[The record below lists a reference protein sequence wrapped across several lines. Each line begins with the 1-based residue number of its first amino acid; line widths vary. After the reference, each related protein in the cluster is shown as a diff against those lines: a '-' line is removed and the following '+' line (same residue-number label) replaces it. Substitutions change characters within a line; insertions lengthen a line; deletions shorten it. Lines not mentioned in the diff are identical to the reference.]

1 MRRISRRHSKSRT
14 SIFLRL
20 MVLALLATLSAPAAW
35 GQVGPGPF
43 TFFPTE
49 AVNDGRFLSFGCTG
63 IATFESKVSLSINV
77 PADETEFTL
86 SFFDGETSVG
96 GVAGEGFWDRYI
108 APPSNPT
115 QPPRQL
121 RFQLY
126 RDPFRQASTADL
138 VADWGGNEVNAPGVG
153 DAWVPV
159 PTAQTTMPDNAFW
172 NALITVD
179 AAAESPSGNYTY
191 HLLIGIDG
199 DCVVGESMATNVKL
213 AASAPLTFLASQFG
227 FEAANRAFDDAL
239 VLVPDFS
246 TCGLFT
252 DPNFFLNCD
261 YTYDGTFKFFVNVP
275 ENATELLLFDGDFD
289 HGNAA
294 LSGTPSG
301 APLALCADTN
311 DPDTSDTY
319 SNFPADFVL
328 SGAENEDADA
338 VGSPQDDSV
347 SDLFRFG
354 EPGDANKVG
363 CVRYEVRDPNGTVYS
378 NPNPSGNTEWEQFRI
393 ISQLDTGPADFVAAT
408 DVLPSGIWE
417 VDVFGLD
424 MSNLN
429 FWRLDAACS
438 LREGVPACPPAGV
451 VLIGDTVF
459 FDTDGDG
466 AQGPGEPGIPGVRMN
481 LFRGPASGP
490 GSLPAIATVLTGDTS
505 AHGFEDCQRNNT
517 GGGTVVDELGLYCF
531 AVDPVI
537 DESDPQNPIVSSID
551 YTVQIDPSNFD
562 PGGPLENF
570 GATTASPEQLD
581 TVELAN
587 VLTYDF
593 GYQLGSIGDRVW
605 LDADG
610 DGVQDGV
617 VNGDPFEAG
626 INGVTVELRDANDDS
641 LIATDVTAGDG
652 EYLFPNL
659 APGDYKVVVVTSTL
673 PPGLIQTFDIEP
685 PLDDE
690 SSLTLNTGENR
701 EDVDFG
707 YRLGSIGDRVW
718 LDADGDGVQDGV
730 VNGDPFEAGINGVTV
745 ELRDGNDDSLIATD
759 VTAGDGE
766 YLFTNLAAGD
776 YKVVVVPSTLPAGL
790 VQTFDIEPPLDDEAS
805 LTLNA
810 GEDRLDVD
818 FGYRTGLGSIGD
830 RVWTDRDSDGVQDGV
845 DNGDPF
851 EPGINGVTVELRDPV
866 DDSLIATGV
875 TSGDGAYLFEDL
887 DAGDYKVVI
896 VTSTLPEGVSQTFDL
911 DGTLDDETTVPLA
924 GGEDRRDVD
933 FGYVEECLP
942 ELDFEQDFEGNAL
955 PAGTILSDQL
965 ASFGITVSSANPA
978 NPPMIF
984 DSANPTG
991 GDDDLG
997 TPNETATPP
1006 GPGVGSGGEA
1016 GQPGQNLVALGNV
1029 LILSEDGDVTDP
1041 DDNAGGGTL
1050 IFDFANE
1057 VRIDR
1062 VAILDIDEGMGG
1074 TVTAFDGGGAVIGA
1088 ASMSSS
1094 LGNNSVQ
1101 TVSLG
1106 VAGARRLEVFFPG
1119 SGAVSGIVFCVD
1131 EAECIPKKVLDD
1143 FDSASFSNNDGPDN
1157 WAAGWIEN
1165 DPEAGG
1171 AGPNAGQVRVGGGFL
1186 KLDDYP
1192 NTGGQPSLARQVD
1205 LTGALRATLRFDFDT
1220 SHAVDYDDAVTVEV
1234 SSDGG
1239 ASYTTLEV
1247 ITGIVG
1253 ETWQMRNFDITPF
1266 ISSETRVRF
1275 RVSNKYGGSGEK
1287 FFVGFTEIDASCDEC
1302 VVVDVQDDF
1311 DNRSFSNNDGSTA
1324 WSNDWIEND
1333 PQAGGAGP
1341 GTGQVQVHDGLLT
1354 LDDYPNT
1361 GGQPSVAREVN
1372 LTGVA
1377 NATLSF
1383 DFITS
1388 SGVDYDDAI
1397 TVEISDDG
1405 GATWTTLEVLTGI
1418 TGYHEGWRDIDITAF
1433 ASAQTQVRFR
1443 VSNKYGGHNE
1453 LFCLTFVQISSD
1465 CDAGAAG
1472 IDPPSGGGTQAGGEI
1487 QPGGGV
1493 VPGSGAQPNEPSGGA
1508 NEGGRGTGVT
1518 VTRGERPGLGR

>member
-1 MRRISRRHSKSRT
+1 MGT
-14 SIFLRL
+14 RL
-20 MVLALLATLSAPAAW
+20 LLLALLATFVSPAAW

-49 AVNDGRFLSFGCTG
+49 DVTDGRFLSFGCTG
-63 IATFESKVSLSINV
+63 IATFETEVSLSINV

-96 GVAGEGFWDRYI
+96 SVAGEGFWDRYI

-121 RFQLY
+121 RYRLY
-126 RDPFRQASTADL
+126 RDPFRQASTIDL
-138 VADWGGNEVNAPGVG
+138 VADWGGNAVNAPGVG
-153 DAWVPV
+153 DVWAPV
-159 PTAQTTMPDNAFW
+159 PATQTTMPDNAFW
-172 NALITVD
+172 NTLITVD
-179 AAAESPSGNYTY
+179 AAAQSPSGNYTY

-227 FEAANRAFDDAL
+227 FEAANRAFDDAA

-252 DPNFFLNCD
+252 DPNFFLNCE

-294 LSGTPSG
+294 LTASPSG

-311 DPDTSDTY
+311 DPDTIDDY
-319 SNFPADFVL
+319 SNFPSDFLLV
-328 SGAENEDADA
+328 GAENEDADA

-354 EPGDANKVG
+354 EPGDFNKVG
-363 CVRYEVRDPNGTVYS
+363 CVRYEVTDPNGTMYP

-393 ISQLDTGPADFVAAT
+393 ISQLDVGPADHVAAT

-417 VDVFGLD
+417 VEVLGLD

-429 FWRLDAACS
+429 FWRMDAACS

-451 VLIGDTVF
+451 VLVGDTVF

-466 AQGPGEPGIPGVRMN
+466 AQGPGEPGIPGVRVN

-490 GSLPAIATVLTGDTS
+490 GSNPPIASVLTGDTS
-505 AHGFEDCQRNNT
+505 APGFEDCQRNNT

-537 DESDPQNPIVSSID
+537 DESDPQNPIISSID

-562 PGGPLENF
+562 PGGPLENL
-570 GATTASPEQLD
+570 GPTTASPEQLD
-581 TVELAN
+581 TVEVAN

-626 INGVTVELRDANDDS
+626 INDVTVELRDANDDS

-659 APGDYKVVVVTSTL
+659 SAGDYKVVIVTSTL

-690 SSLTLNTGENR
+690 ASLTLNSGEDR

-707 YRLGSIGDRVW
+707 YRP
-718 LDADGDGVQDGV
+718 GV
-730 VNGDPFEAGINGVTV
+730 
-745 ELRDGNDDSLIATD
+745 
-759 VTAGDGE
+759 
-766 YLFTNLAAGD
+766 
-776 YKVVVVPSTLPAGL
+776 
-790 VQTFDIEPPLDDEAS
+790 
-805 LTLNA
+805 
-810 GEDRLDVD
+810 
-818 FGYRTGLGSIGD
+818 GSIGD

-851 EPGINGVTVELRDPV
+851 EPGINGVTVELRNAV
-866 DDSLIATGV
+866 DDSLIASAM
-875 TSGDGAYLFEDL
+875 TSGDGEYLFPDL
-887 DAGDYKVVI
+887 PAGDYKVVI
-896 VTSTLPEGVSQTFDL
+896 VVSTLPEGVSQTFDL

-933 FGYVEECLP
+933 FGYVEDCLP

-955 PAGTILSDQL
+955 PAGTILTDQL

-991 GDDDLG
+991 GDNDLG
-997 TPNETATPP
+997 TPNETVG
-1006 GPGVGSGGEA
+1006 GPGVGSGGEV
-1016 GQPGQNLVALGNV
+1016 GQPGQNLQSLGNV
-1029 LILSEDGDVTDP
+1029 LILSEDGDATDP

-1074 TVTAFDGGGAVIGA
+1074 AVTAFDGGGSVIGA
-1088 ASMSSS
+1088 ASMSGS

-1119 SGAVSGIVFCVD
+1119 SGAVSGIVFCV
-1131 EAECIPKKVLDD
+1131 EEGECVPKKVRDD
-1143 FDSASFSNNDGPDN
+1143 FNSASFSNNDGPDN
-1157 WAAGWIEN
+1157 WAADWIED
-1165 DPEAGG
+1165 DPQSGG
-1171 AGPNAGQVRVGGGFL
+1171 AGPSAGQVRIAGGFL

-1192 NTGGQPSLARQVD
+1192 NTGGQPSLAREVD
-1205 LTGALRATLRFDFDT
+1205 LTGAVQATFRFDFDT
-1220 SHAVDYDDAVTVEV
+1220 THGVDYSDAVTVEV

-1247 ITGIVG
+1247 ITGITG
-1253 ETWQMRNFDITPF
+1253 STWQMRSFDITPF
-1266 ISSETRVRF
+1266 ISDQTRVRF
-1275 RVSNKYGGSGEK
+1275 RVSKKYGGRNEK
-1287 FFVGFTEIDASCDEC
+1287 FLVNFAEIETGCEPCTEVTAR
-1302 VVVDVQDDF
+1302 DDF
-1311 DNRSFSNNDGSTA
+1311 DSNSFGNNDGPTS

-1333 PQAGGAGP
+1333 PQSGGAGP
-1341 GTGQVQVHDGLLT
+1341 LAGQVQIHDGLLT

-1361 GGQPSVAREVN
+1361 GGQPSIAREVD
-1372 LTGVA
+1372 LSGVS

-1397 TVEISDDG
+1397 SVEVSNDG
-1405 GATWTTLEVLTGI
+1405 GATWTTVDVITGI
-1418 TGYHEGWRDIDITAF
+1418 SGYVEGGRDIDISAF

-1443 VSNKYGGHNE
+1443 VSNKYGGYNE
-1453 LFCLTFVQISSD
+1453 LFCLVFVEISSS
-1465 CDAGAAG
+1465 C
-1472 IDPPSGGGTQAGGEI
+1472 
-1487 QPGGGV
+1487 
-1493 VPGSGAQPNEPSGGA
+1493 
-1508 NEGGRGTGVT
+1508 
-1518 VTRGERPGLGR
+1518 